1 MLQNKI
7 YQNFIKEILKTF
19 LVILFGLSI
28 IAWTVRAVN
37 FLDLI
42 VESGY
47 SIDIYFQYSFLNL
60 FSIFTKFIPLSFLIA
75 LVVFIIK
82 QIQENEFIILWT
94 SGVEKLKLANLFFT
108 ISLIVLFFYLIFSI
122 FITPYALNKYRLLLS
137 KDGFNSFLP
146 TVRVQQFSDS
156 FKGFTFIVEK
166 KFKNEIKNVF
176 IHDNGNTLKNITTN
190 QSDSSSTT
198 IIANEG
204 IIEEK
209 KMVLFNGQILTTD
222 KSNLKNSIIKFEQL
236 SVDLKNLTTDTIK
249 LPKFQERPT
258 ISLLKCLMS
267 TFDNQILNC
276 NKNSKKEMTT
286 VLNRRVILPFYLPI
300 LALICSFLLLK
311 KRSKKNLFLNKYS
324 IFTICFLIL
333 LSAEISIRYTG
344 ISKIIGVLF
353 IATPV
358 ILIPIIYLLL
368 MISLSRETYT
378 K

>member
-75 LVVFIIK
+75 LVIFIIK

-108 ISLIVLFFYLIFSI
+108 TSLIVLFFYLIFSI
-122 FITPYALNKYRLLLS
+122 FITPYALNKSRLLLS

-176 IHDNGNTLKNITTN
+176 IHDKGNTLKNITTD

-198 IIANEG
+198 IVANEG

-236 SVDLKNLTTDTIK
+236 SIDLKNLTTDTIK
-249 LPKFQERPT
+249 LPKFQERAT
-258 ISLLKCLMS
+258 ISLLKCLVS
-267 TFDNQILNC
+267 TFDNQIFNC
-276 NKNSKKEMTT
+276 NKNSKKEITT
-286 VLNRRVILPFYLPI
+286 VLNRRMILPFYLPI

-333 LSAEISIRYTG
+333 LSAEITIRYTG
-344 ISKIIGVLF
+344 ISKITGVLF

-368 MISLSRETYT
+368 MLSLSRETYT

>member
-75 LVVFIIK
+75 LVIFIIK

-108 ISLIVLFFYLIFSI
+108 TSLIVLFFYLIFSI
-122 FITPYALNKYRLLLS
+122 FITPYALNKSRLLLS

-176 IHDNGNTLKNITTN
+176 IHDKGNTLKNITTD

-198 IIANEG
+198 IVANEG

-236 SVDLKNLTTDTIK
+236 SIDLKNLTTDTIK
-249 LPKFQERPT
+249 LPKFQERAT
-258 ISLLKCLMS
+258 ISLLKCLVS
-267 TFDNQILNC
+267 TFDNQIFNC
-276 NKNSKKEMTT
+276 NKNSKKEITT
-286 VLNRRVILPFYLPI
+286 VLNRRMILPFYLPI

-333 LSAEISIRYTG
+333 LSAEITIRYTG
-344 ISKIIGVLF
+344 ISKITGVMF

-368 MISLSRETYT
+368 MLSLSRETYT

>member
-75 LVVFIIK
+75 LVIFIIK

-108 ISLIVLFFYLIFSI
+108 TSLIVLFFYLIFSI
-122 FITPYALNKYRLLLS
+122 FITPYALNKSRLLLS

-176 IHDNGNTLKNITTN
+176 IHDRGNTLKNITTD

-198 IIANEG
+198 IVANEG

-236 SVDLKNLTTDTIK
+236 SIDLKNLTTDTIK
-249 LPKFQERPT
+249 LPKFQERAT
-258 ISLLKCLMS
+258 ISLLKCLVS
-267 TFDNQILNC
+267 TFDNQIFNC
-276 NKNSKKEMTT
+276 NKNSKKEITT
-286 VLNRRVILPFYLPI
+286 VLNRRMILPFYLPI

-333 LSAEISIRYTG
+333 LSAEITIRYTG
-344 ISKIIGVLF
+344 ISKITGVMF

-368 MISLSRETYT
+368 MLSLSRETYT